1 MKNFVEFNPTSDK
14 NNLMNELISFGILC
28 ITTFVTII
36 NPLSTLPV
44 FLTMTSSLTEN
55 RRQEVAL
62 KAVITAFIALVFFAF
77 TGQFIF
83 DFFHITANGFRVAGG
98 ILFFKMG
105 YDMLNARITRIKIS
119 KAEVKEY
126 STDISITPLGIPMIC
141 GPGAITNA
149 ILLMEQSKTYAQVGI
164 LIASML
170 LVCLLML
177 VTLYGGSRLVKFM
190 GETTMKVMMRI
201 MGLILMVIAVE
212 FFFSGLKPIVQDI
225 LAIQPLSHE

>member
-1 MKNFVEFNPTSDK
+1 
-14 NNLMNELISFGILC
+14 MNELLSFAILC
-28 ITTFVTII
+28 LTTFITII

-44 FLTMTSSLTEN
+44 FLTMTSSLTEE
-55 RRQEVAL
+55 RRQEIAL
-62 KAVITAFIALVFFAF
+62 KAVITAFIALIFFAF

-83 DFFHITANGFRVAGG
+83 EFFQITANGFRVAGG

-119 KAEVKEY
+119 KQEVKEY

-149 ILLMEQSKTYAQVGI
+149 ILLMGECKSFAQKGI
-164 LIASML
+164 LILSML
-170 LVCLLML
+170 VICLIML
-177 VTLYGGSRLVKFM
+177 ITLYGGARLVKFL

-212 FFFSGLKPIVQDI
+212 FFFSGLKPIVQDM
-225 LAIQPLSHE
+225 LAIQPLPHE

>member
-1 MKNFVEFNPTSDK
+1 
-14 NNLMNELISFGILC
+14 MNELVSFAILC
-28 ITTFVTII
+28 LTTFITII

-44 FLTMTSSLTEN
+44 FLTMTSSLSEDK
-55 RRQEVAL
+55 RKEIAL

-77 TGQFIF
+77 AGQFIF
-83 DFFHITANGFRVAGG
+83 EFFHITANGFRVAGG

-119 KAEVKEY
+119 KQEVKEY

-149 ILLMEQSKTYAQVGI
+149 ILLMGESHTYAQKGI
-164 LIASML
+164 LITSMF
-170 LVCLLML
+170 LVCLIML
-177 VTLYGGSRLVKFM
+177 VTLYGGARLVNLI
-190 GETTMKVMMRI
+190 GETTIKVMMRI

-212 FFFSGLKPIVQDI
+212 FFFSGLKTHYTGYVNHSPS
-225 LAIQPLSHE
+225 AA

>member
-1 MKNFVEFNPTSDK
+1 
-14 NNLMNELISFGILC
+14 MNEAMSFFIFC
-28 ITTFVTII
+28 ITSFITII

-44 FLTMTSSLTEN
+44 FLTMTASLSESQ
-55 RRQEVAL
+55 RKWVAI
-62 KAVITAFIALVFFAF
+62 KAVITAFIAMVIFALA
-77 TGQFIF
+77 GQFIF

-126 STDISITPLGIPMIC
+126 ASDISITPLGIPMIC

-149 ILLMEQSKTYAQVGI
+149 ILLMGQAKNYTSQS
-164 LIASML
+164 LLFLSMF

-177 VTLYGGSRLVKFM
+177 ITLYGGSKLVKIM
-190 GETTMKVMMRI
+190 GETTIKVMMRI

-225 LAIQPLSHE
+225 MTLN

>member
-1 MKNFVEFNPTSDK
+1 
-14 NNLMNELISFGILC
+14 MNELLSFAILC
-28 ITTFVTII
+28 LTTFITII

-44 FLTMTSSLTEN
+44 FLTMTSSLTED
-55 RRQEVAL
+55 RRKEVAL
-62 KAVITAFIALVFFAF
+62 KAVITAFIALIFFAF

-83 DFFHITANGFRVAGG
+83 EFFQITANGFRVAGG
-98 ILFFKMG
+98 ILFFKIG

-119 KAEVKEY
+119 KQEVKEY

-149 ILLMEQSKTYAQVGI
+149 ILLMGESKSFAQKGI
-164 LIASML
+164 LILSML
-170 LVCLLML
+170 VICLIML
-177 VTLYGGSRLVKFM
+177 VTLYGGARLVKFL

-212 FFFSGLKPIVQDI
+212 FFFSGLKPIVQDM
-225 LAIQPLSHE
+225 LAIQSLPHE